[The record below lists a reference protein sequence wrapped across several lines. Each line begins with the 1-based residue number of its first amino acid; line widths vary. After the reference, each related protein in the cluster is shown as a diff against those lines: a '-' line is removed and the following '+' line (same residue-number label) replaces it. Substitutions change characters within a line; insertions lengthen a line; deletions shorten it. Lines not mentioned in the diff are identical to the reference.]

1 MDVGLLWYD
10 SDPRRELEDKV
21 GQAARRYR
29 EKYGRWPNTC
39 FVHPKAVNGQGDHE
53 LRVACRP
60 RRREATIRVVTAPN
74 VLLHHY
80 WLGVSDGLAADEEER
95 SVN

>member
-10 SDPRRELEDKV
+10 SDPRRELEDKI

-39 FVHPKAVNGQGDHE
+39 FVHPKTVNGQGDQV
-53 LRVACRP
+53 LRVACQP
-60 RRREATIRVVTAPN
+60 RNRKATIRVVSAGN

-80 WLGVSDGLAADEEER
+80 WLGISDGLSADTKKIP
-95 SVN
+95 VN

>member
-1 MDVGLLWYD
+1 MDVGLLWYH
-10 SDPRRELEDKV
+10 SDPGRELEDKI
-21 GQAARRYR
+21 GQAAKRYR

-53 LRVACRP
+53 LCVACQP
-60 RRREATIRVVTAPN
+60 RKRKARIRVVTAPN

-80 WLGVSDGLAADEEER
+80 WLGISDGLAVDTEKSA
-95 SVN
+95 VN